1 MTSENLSGQHLS
13 LYFANAAAGIMLPE
27 VVEATIAHLRLEAEI
42 GAVPAAGKASAALAQ
57 GYAAAAE
64 LIGADLAEIA
74 FVESGNRA
82 LAALIQSA
90 ALAPGDHVLVD
101 RTCWGGTLE
110 MLSSYPDVVIDVLPV
125 DLHGRVDVVA
135 ARGQVH
141 SATKLIVL
149 TWCPATCGHFNPA
162 EEVGVLADE
171 IGAFYIIDACQ
182 VLGQRPVNVRD
193 LRCHGLASSGR
204 KWLRAPRGTA
214 LLYASRAYLDAT
226 RPFMPD
232 QFGQA
237 RTDARRYE
245 TGESNVA
252 ARVGLSAALRA
263 TADGDMDLVAHQL
276 AKTANVI
283 RARLSEVA
291 SVSVVEQG
299 PDLAGFVTL
308 TGLDEAK
315 TMAELERSGICASN
329 PGRAYTPLDMD
340 ARGLASVIRIAPHLC
355 TQSADIDA
363 LIAAIE
369 RAAAASGA

>member
-1 MTSENLSGQHLS
+1 MTNEDFSGRPPP

-42 GAVPAAGKASAALAQ
+42 GAVPAAGKVSAALAQ

-64 LIGADLAEIA
+64 LIGADMTEVG

-90 ALAPGDHVLVD
+90 ALGPGDHVLVD
-101 RTCWGGTLE
+101 RTCWGGTLQ
-110 MLSSYPDVVIDVLPV
+110 MLSSYPDVVIDVLPI
-125 DLHGRVDVVA
+125 DRYGRVDVVA
-135 ARGQVH
+135 ARGKVH

-149 TWCPATCGHFNPA
+149 TWCPATCGLFNPA
-162 EEVGVLADE
+162 AEVGVLAEE

-182 VLGQRPVNVRD
+182 VVGQRPVNARD
-193 LRCHGLASSGR
+193 LRCHGLAASGR

-214 LLYASRAYLDAT
+214 LLYASQAYLDST
-226 RPFMPD
+226 QPFMPD
-232 QFGQA
+232 QFAQA

-263 TADGDMDLVAHQL
+263 TAAGDMNLMAHQL
-276 AKTANVI
+276 AEIANVI
-283 RARLSEVA
+283 RGRLSEFPA
-291 SVSVVEQG
+291 ISVIEQG
-299 PDLAGFVTL
+299 PDLASFVTL
-308 TGLDEAK
+308 TGLDLRRI
-315 TMAELERSGICASN
+315 MAELERSGICVSN

-340 ARGLASVIRIAPHLC
+340 ARGSTSVIRIAPHLD
-355 TQSADIDA
+355 TKSADIDA
-363 LIAAIE
+363 LISAIE
-369 RAAAASGA
+369 RATAASGA